1 MNLNFYIYIYYIM
14 SSWKCHKWTKDD
26 KKWKKDH
33 GGRNVTWNQV
43 CERDGINKYTEGNNS
58 QYTGCGECWCCEPG
72 EEGSKVVTPPVS
84 ILHSI
89 PKKMKLK
96 VKAKVKA
103 KVVTTTEMKS
113 GDRNRSTSQSGKKT
127 SSVASVVSPSNVRGD
142 ITGHV
147 YAYTGFRP
155 TAELTRLIMDNGGS
169 LSDKII
175 PSVTHLLMKKRP
187 TKKTK
192 KILSAEAN
200 GITILTLDSFIK
212 GMKTVKK
219 ASPKKKV
226 ASAVVSSSVSISEGE
241 KMDVVTSGDCVSG
254 NTGDI
259 VFRGGV
265 LLAKEFVSRDG
276 MYAFDPT
283 GWWASEKY
291 DGYRAIWNGQS
302 FVSRNGKPFNVP
314 IWFSALMPPSIALD
328 GELWM
333 GRGCFQ
339 SCGLFR
345 KKVPSS
351 EEWVQSQVIY
361 TVFDLPAS
369 RKSFEERMGDLAN
382 VVKSR
387 CECMADVEV
396 PGGIASIRCPIQMTP
411 QTRLT
416 SADHLRTMFEEVTNS
431 EGEGIM
437 IRQPGSYYEP
447 KRSSTLLKLKVIYD
461 GECVVVGYKPG
472 TGKYTGMLGSFQC
485 QLMDKQKGVTGKK
498 FFVSGMNDL
507 VRENYKTSHPKGTVI
522 TVQYNDTT
530 EDGVP
535 RHPRYLR
542 KRDDHDL

>member
-1 MNLNFYIYIYYIM
+1 MP
-14 SSWKCHKWTKDD
+14 SWKCHKWTKDD

-58 QYTGCGECWCCEPG
+58 QYPGCGECWCCAPG
-72 EEGSKVVTPPVS
+72 EEGSKGAAPSES
-84 ILHSI
+84 ISHPI
-89 PKKMKLK
+89 PKKVKLK
-96 VKAKVKA
+96 VKTKVKA
-103 KVVTTTEMKS
+103 KAVNPPEKES
-113 GDRNRSTSQSGKKT
+113 GDRNISTSRSGTKT
-127 SSVASVVSPSNVRGD
+127 SSVVGEVLPSIVRGD

-155 TAELTRLIMDNGGS
+155 TTELTRLIMDNGGS
-169 LSDKII
+169 LSDKIT

-187 TKKTK
+187 AKKTK
-192 KILSAEAN
+192 KILAAEAN
-200 GITILTLDSFIK
+200 GISILTLDSFIK

-219 ASPKKKV
+219 PSPKKKV
-226 ASAVVSSSVSISEGE
+226 ASAVVASGVSVHVGE

-254 NTGDI
+254 NTGNI

-265 LLAKEFVSRDG
+265 LLAKEFLSRDG

-314 IWFSALMPPSIALD
+314 VWFSALMPPSIALD

-351 EEWVQSQVIY
+351 EEWVRSQVIY

-369 RKSFEERMGDLAN
+369 RKPFEERMADLAK

-396 PGGIASIRCPIQMTP
+396 PGGIASVRCPIQMTP

-447 KRSSTLLKLKVIYD
+447 KRSSTLLKLKVLYD

-472 TGKYTGMLGSFQC
+472 TGKYSGMLGSFQC
-485 QLMDKQKGVTGKK
+485 QLMDKQKKPTGRK
-498 FFVSGMNDL
+498 FFVSGMTDL
-507 VRENYKTSHPKGTVI
+507 VRENYKTSHPRGTVI

-530 EDGVP
+530 ADGVP